1 LEEATT
7 VMLFDTL
14 VKSQWSIVGQR
25 VVIAYISSRMLMF
38 WNGTNARVNQPI
50 AATVIGSS
58 D

>member
-1 LEEATT
+1 
-7 VMLFDTL
+7 MLFDPL
-14 VKSQWSIVGQR
+14 VQSQWSMVERR